1 MSFSRFFNYL
11 ICSVLEF
18 MKQSNLLVKNP
29 LKMCCQFAVAV
40 MATSFVVSSI
50 NAQEA
55 PQTNIVASTN
65 ASVSLDALVE
75 EVLAK
80 NPEVR
85 FYEAEIAAAKA
96 GRKTAGLMANP
107 EMSLSAGHK
116 GVSGSGLSSEGVA
129 WSASVM
135 QPFEWPGRIGLRKA
149 IANQDIELAELGLN
163 RFKLALATKARSL
176 AFGVFS
182 AQEKAAAAGEVAER
196 FKALREV
203 LVQRDPAGLTPLL
216 ETRVIEATEL
226 NAQRKVSESVL
237 ATKTA
242 LLELDQLRG
251 LPPTSSSAIKKTA
264 VDFQPADQVSNFIQM
279 ARTNN
284 FEVRVKAVELKQ
296 QGFRVD
302 LAKNE
307 RHPAISVGP
316 TVSEERVAGD
326 RERVIG
332 IGVSFP
338 LPLWNRN
345 KGNIEA
351 AQARQSQAETSLF
364 VAQREVERKV
374 AQAALSYTSKLTEM
388 AKWRPDAV
396 QHFQAAAELADRHY
410 RLGAVPISTYVELQK
425 QYLEAVEG
433 LLDTKKEALDA
444 AVDLELLTGL
454 PLPLVK
460 ITTTEEAK

>member
-1 MSFSRFFNYL
+1 MNQSFVHKWRRQFVVAL
-11 ICSVLEF
+11 
-18 MKQSNLLVKNP
+18 
-29 LKMCCQFAVAV
+29 FAVSALPV
-40 MATSFVVSSI
+40 MAQVPAEPSASS
-50 NAQEA
+50 
-55 PQTNIVASTN
+55 VSTN
-65 ASVSLDALVE
+65 LSTTLDALVE
-75 EVLAK
+75 EVLAR

-85 FYEAEIAAAKA
+85 FYEAEISAAKS

-107 EMSLSAGHK
+107 EVSLAAGHK
-116 GVSGSGLSSEGVA
+116 RVSGGGLSDEGVA

-149 IANQDIELAELGLN
+149 IANRDVELAELGLD

-176 AFGVFS
+176 AFGIFS

-226 NAQRKVSESVL
+226 NAQRKVSESIL

-251 LPPTSSSAIKKTA
+251 LPPATSLAIKKTA
-264 VDFQPADQVSNFIQM
+264 VSFQPVAQLETVIQM

-284 FEVRVKAVELKQ
+284 FEVRVRAVELAQ

-307 RHPAISVGP
+307 RHPAIAVGP
-316 TVSEERVAGD
+316 TISEERAGGD

-332 IGVSFP
+332 IGLSFP

-345 KGNIEA
+345 KGSIET
-351 AQARQSQAETSLF
+351 AQARQIQAETSYF

-374 AQAALSYTSKLTEM
+374 AQAVLTYRSKLEEM
-388 AKWRPDAV
+388 AKWRPDAI

-444 AVDLELLTGL
+444 AVELELLTGL

-460 ITTTEEAK
+460 ITASEEPK